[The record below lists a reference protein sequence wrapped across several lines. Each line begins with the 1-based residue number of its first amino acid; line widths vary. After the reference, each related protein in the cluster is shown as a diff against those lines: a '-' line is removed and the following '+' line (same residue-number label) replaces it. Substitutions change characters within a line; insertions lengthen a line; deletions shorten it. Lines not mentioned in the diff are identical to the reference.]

1 MADKMNPETFSLIY
15 LLKSEIQR
23 KISQNNFLSVSKQLR
38 HYISLCN
45 SIMIKLIQNANFSEF
60 EFISKKCVKAHDLLQ
75 KYGTLADKLWQ
86 GKILTWI
93 VETYY
98 FWITR
103 QLALAIQLMYKIHL
117 LVEEIKQA
125 GGIMNLDLKIV
136 INFISFVVLWSGERL
151 ENCEEFLRAAKKA
164 IDVEAGMRKKMR
176 INLNEIK
183 IVVAMGSAAV
193 LYKVH
198 GNVKLALKVLDGVG
212 EDYRDFKSFRL
223 LRNMMKVLWKEQDLV
238 YSSDFGRKEILVTVD
253 FEKVVFDLC
262 IAPFKDEE
270 CPLVEGYDKSV
281 SKSPSSNSDKN
292 STKSTF
298 SRSTGCE
305 KTGNFTQNLMK
316 FYYHPRPIRNVLN
329 VYSPSVE
336 AHRPNSSLRIRK
348 GNKLRTKSSG
358 KY

>member
-1 MADKMNPETFSLIY
+1 MNPETFSLIY

-45 SIMIKLIQNANFSEF
+45 SILIKLIQNANFSEF
-60 EFISKKCVKAHDLLQ
+60 EFIRKKCVKADDLLQ

-86 GKILTWI
+86 GRILTWI
-93 VETYY
+93 IETYY
-98 FWITR
+98 YWITR

-125 GGIMNLDLKIV
+125 GGILNLDLKIV
-136 INFISFVVLWSGERL
+136 INFISFVVLWSSERL
-151 ENCEEFLRAAKKA
+151 ENCEEFLKTAKKA
-164 IDVEAGMRKKMR
+164 VEVEAGMRKKMR
-176 INLNEIK
+176 INLKEFK
-183 IVVAMGSAAV
+183 IVVIMGLAAV

-198 GNVKLALKVLDGVG
+198 GNIKLALKILNEVG
-212 EDYRDFKSFRL
+212 DESRDLQSFRL

-238 YSSDFGRKEILVTVD
+238 FSSDFGRKEILVTVE

-262 IAPFKDEE
+262 LAVFKDEE
-270 CPLVEGYDKSV
+270 CPLVEAYERSA

-298 SRSTGCE
+298 SRSTGYE
-305 KTGNFTQNLMK
+305 KTGNFTKNLMK
-316 FYYHPRPIRNVLN
+316 FYYQPRPIRKVVN

-336 AHRPNSSLRIRK
+336 PHRPNSSLRSRT